1 MGVPHVKGCR
11 CEACLEGRTVQHP
24 AGCLC
29 DGCQE
34 RDAATSSG
42 GVTDLIRGLGK
53 RVDKAA
59 DAFDAAKD
67 AAAKMAGVLTPRERA
82 VAERWLRR
90 LLDR

>member
-34 RDAATSSG
+34 REAAMSG
-42 GVTDLIRGLGK
+42 GGVADMLRGLGK
-53 RVDKAA
+53 RVEKAVRA
-59 DAFDAAKD
+59 VEAAKD
-67 AAAKMAGVLTPRERA
+67 VLTPREREA
-82 VAERWLRR
+82 VIRFIRGR
-90 LLDR
+90 S